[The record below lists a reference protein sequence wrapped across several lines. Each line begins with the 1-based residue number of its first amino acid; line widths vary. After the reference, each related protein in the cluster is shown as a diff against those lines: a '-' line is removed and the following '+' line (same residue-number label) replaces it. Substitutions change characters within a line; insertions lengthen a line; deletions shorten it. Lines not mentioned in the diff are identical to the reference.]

1 MFRDRRR
8 LARQLRIAA
17 AGVSLGIAAAGFSGL
32 CAAAAKLLGLQFVP
46 ALATL
51 SAAFSAGA
59 LLPVAGTIAATFLFG
74 RFYCSVICPFGILQE
89 LLGTLPKSG
98 RSAPPNLPLLRYAVA
113 GTAYGALAV
122 GWCGGLM
129 LLDPYSNFGRI
140 LVPFSAGGAVSLA
153 AVTVL
158 VVWKRR
164 IYCTAVCPAGTLLGV
179 AAARG
184 IFRLTIS
191 DRCIR
196 CGKCLRGCPA
206 GCIDLETKTIDNERC
221 LRCLKCMAE
230 CPGGCIGFSAAR
242 RKKSVPEDA
251 SRRAFLLRCAALAA
265 GALAGGSLLPFLMKR
280 SAAKLRILPPGAGD
294 AERFAARCT
303 ACQLCA
309 ANCPEKVIVPA
320 PGGIGPVSLDLGNG
334 KCRFDCNRC
343 SQLCPAGA
351 LIPLA
356 LARKQHTRI
365 GIARI
370 DPALC
375 IVVRNGEPCG
385 ECARACPVD
394 AIELRK
400 EGTPKPV
407 DGKRCIGCG
416 ACRASCPAFP
426 DKAIEVMPVEK
437 QEFLNAIQPPGA
449 GEFHLPSR

>member
-8 LARQLRIAA
+8 LARRLRIAA

-32 CAAAAKLLGLQFVP
+32 CGAAAKLLGLQLVP

-51 SAAFSAGA
+51 FAAFSAGA
-59 LLPVAGTIAATFLFG
+59 FFSVAGVAAATFLFG

-89 LLGTLPKSG
+89 VLGAVLPKCG
-98 RSAPPNLPLLRYAVA
+98 KSAPPNLPLLRYTVA
-113 GTAYGALAV
+113 GTVYGALAA
-122 GWCGGLM
+122 GWCGGLL

-140 LVPFSAGGAVSLA
+140 LVPFSAGGAISLA
-153 AVTVL
+153 VIVAL
-158 VVWKRR
+158 VIWKRR
-164 IYCTAVCPAGTLLGV
+164 IFCTAVCPAGTLLGV

-184 IFRLTIS
+184 IFRLTVS
-191 DRCIR
+191 DRCLR

-206 GCIDLETKTIDNERC
+206 GCIDLATKTIDNERC

-230 CPGGCIGFSAAR
+230 CPVGCIGFSAV

-265 GALAGGSLLPFLMKR
+265 GALAGGSFLPGLMKR

-303 ACQLCA
+303 ACQLCV
-309 ANCPEKVIVPA
+309 ANCPEKIIVPA
-320 PGGIGPVSLDLGNG
+320 PGGAGPVSLDPENG

-343 SQLCPAGA
+343 SQLCPTGA
-351 LIPLA
+351 LIPLS

-365 GIARI
+365 GVARI
-370 DPALC
+370 DLARC
-375 IVVRNGEPCG
+375 VVVRNGEPCG

-394 AIELRK
+394 AIGLQK
-400 EGTPKPV
+400 EGIPKPI
-407 DGKRCIGCG
+407 DGTRCIGCG
-416 ACRASCPAFP
+416 ACRAACPAFP

-437 QEFLNAIQPPGA
+437 QEQTGND
-449 GEFHLPSR
+449 GE